1 MVAQRSPHVED
12 RFQKAGDGVLAFLGR
27 QYWMDRP
34 SYRLENAMSFVYN
47 ALGGARNRVTNALN
61 GVWLGHPLHPS
72 LASLASGALGTTVAL
87 DALGAL
93 PDRKQTDT
101 SRFADDALGVGIAAS
116 VAAGVTGATDWQHT
130 HDQDR
135 RVGLVH
141 GVLNVIATGLYVQSW
156 RDRRRGRR
164 LRGVALSTVGY
175 GITSSSS
182 FLGGA
187 LVFGAG
193 IGMDQSGKVLQID
206 DWTPV
211 APASELPEGQP
222 TRVDV
227 DGVGVVVA
235 RRGEAVSAFAGLCP
249 HLAAPMEDGWLDRD
263 MLVCP
268 WHGSRF
274 DSETGEVVRGPSQAP
289 LPCYQARLRDGMVEL
304 RDGAAPPVG
313 SVKDKYLATGAEDA
327 PESIWKGVAQ

>member
-1 MVAQRSPHVED
+1 MAAQRPPHFEN
-12 RFQKAGDGVLAFLGR
+12 RFQRAGDRVLEFIGR
-27 QYWMDRP
+27 QDWMDRP
-34 SYRLENAMSFVYN
+34 SYRLENAMSFGYN

-61 GVWLGHPLHPS
+61 GVWLGHPVHPP

-87 DALGAL
+87 DTLGAL
-93 PDRKQTDT
+93 PRRNGHAA
-101 SRFADDALGVGIAAS
+101 RFADDALGLGIAAS
-116 VAAGVTGATDWQHT
+116 LAAGVTGATDWQHT
-130 HDQDR
+130 HDNDR

-141 GVLNVIATGLYVQSW
+141 GVLNVVATGLYLQSW
-156 RDRRRGRR
+156 RERRRGRR
-164 LRGVALSTVGY
+164 VRGVALSTLGY
-175 GITSSSS
+175 GITTSSS

-193 IGMDQSGKVLQID
+193 IGTDQSGEVLQID
-206 DWTPV
+206 EWTPV
-211 APASELPEGQP
+211 AAESQLPEGRP

-227 DGVGVVVA
+227 NGIGVVLA
-235 RRGEAVSAFAGLCP
+235 RRGDDVSAFAGLCP

-274 DSETGEVVRGPSQAP
+274 DTENGEVVRGPSQAP

-304 RDGAAPPVG
+304 RDGAEPPVG
-313 SVKDKYLATGAEDA
+313 SGRERYLASGDHDA
-327 PESIWKGVAQ
+327 SEAVTKGGPQ